1 MRKVK
6 RLLAAVL
13 TTAMLATFLPTGT
26 LAVGE
31 NETPDPDS
39 EAVISE
45 NQTQKPE
52 EDPAADQEE
61 VTAEPEQSAPISLD
75 DLDLYATVN
84 GEKVYL
90 EPAPSTLSLL
100 PLEYHSYSL
109 NLSSYFSDELKSVDI
124 SDLVNM
130 LRGNLPSGQIAAWA
144 KWGFYDEDGN
154 YVDDAYDDDY
164 TLLGDNATI
173 DLSYGARQGG
183 SYQME
188 LIVGTADQLNPNN
201 IRCRINV
208 NVGYHSDLLE
218 AEAYTTDSP
227 RQEITI
233 YDESRLYYNSSTKC
247 QILRM
252 GVDPDTWK
260 TGDNAYLGLKLGR
273 DYASFTAKAYEGR
286 YETEDAIEAAGARD
300 ITDQILDQ
308 SNLAAEGGYLGD
320 YSGKSDY
327 KGMPEIT
334 LVLTR
339 TSTGKTACVMPVIL
353 QMYPDKLDV
362 YFYNLYTSSSQ
373 YIYAGDSDID
383 WNKPGFDEYLT
394 CTLYSGYKADG
405 TYYLYMS
412 ANDPKTDRY
421 DADVIKGAYVG
432 NYTSIAEAEAAGQTD
447 IKMQLFS
454 YNNRYP
460 VDFSQYPGGI
470 QFTVVDINDRV
481 WHLGLEVKERPE
493 DTNLPSAPTP
503 LSADTYFRMQSA
515 LTEKDGSGYNAYVMK
530 YEDDSYYY
538 MGYQTV
544 FLLDGS
550 APVTAEEI
558 TPVFFS
564 GNKVNVYVGHDVN
577 GATTTSPPQTSRES
591 GISFT
596 PGEPFQYSAA
606 AETGRHLKN
615 YFVTFLTQQEE
626 PTIFVNGTNDESN
639 YQEDPQDSA
648 KKIPAR
654 VVNLTS
660 DYNYRHDIFF
670 ANLGKDR
677 LTGLKVE
684 LTGLDGTG
692 EAQNVK
698 LDDYWTIGNTTSL
711 AGFTST
717 STQRV
722 NGTYDPYAVLSNVGK
737 IRLVPLTDENGKIVS
752 GQIKGLLTI
761 SADGVEPVR
770 ILLTG
775 TAGTFQINTTKLL
788 DGVKYVSYSSLIQ
801 TNYISSGSSNT
812 DVVSFTASGLPNG
825 IKIKP
830 NGELYGIPTTPGTY
844 EVTVTATVT
853 VDGERKTDTKTYTMK
868 IENNDDMNVWKYD
881 QIIWGNLDYTPK
893 IAIPNENYDG
903 TNFDANT
910 ASSEGN
916 SWDQPTMIL
925 ETQPEGEFQY
935 FIHRVFIDN
944 VPLTEGV
951 DYTSE
956 DGSIK
961 LTLQTQTLK
970 GFGNGTHTISAE
982 ARIGDKN
989 DGALRRSAVNY
1000 TLTTLGT
1007 NRPSGGGGS
1016 SSGSGGSGGSGSSE
1030 PATRYSITTADAPNG
1045 SVSCSAKSAASGTK
1059 ITVTLTPD
1067 SGHTAAGLTVTR
1079 ANGRVVSVKKISDT
1093 SYTFIMPSS
1102 NVTITPSFKP
1112 VEVIVPPV
1120 VGSFTDVR
1128 ENHWFYDAVQ
1138 YVFKRGLMVGIN
1150 SETFNPNGTASR
1162 AMLVTVLYSLEGKP
1176 AVSDASPFSDVQ
1188 IDQWFASPVIWAWE
1202 NNLVSGCGDGTFCPN
1217 KDLSREQA
1225 AVILYNYAKFK
1236 GYDTTQSNDLS
1247 RFSDAD
1253 TTSSYALSALQWA
1266 NAVGL
1271 ISGYDQDTLAPRD
1284 TATRAQLAV
1293 ILRYFCEN
1301 IVK

>member
-1 MRKVK
+1 MRKAK

-13 TTAMLATFLPTGT
+13 TAAMLATFLPVSV
-26 LAVGE
+26 LAAGE
-31 NETPDPDS
+31 NETDPDS

-45 NQTQKPE
+45 NLTTESEETLAAEPE
-52 EDPAADQEE
+52 GP
-61 VTAEPEQSAPISLD
+61 AEPEQSAPISLD

-84 GEKVYL
+84 GEKIYL
-90 EPAPSTLSLL
+90 ESAASTFSLL
-100 PLEYHSYSL
+100 PLEYHNYYL
-109 NLSSYFSDELKSVDI
+109 DLSSYFSNELKSVDI

-130 LRGNLPSGQIAAWA
+130 LRATFPGGQVAAWA
-144 KWGFYDEDGN
+144 KWGFYDEDGK
-154 YVDDAYDDDY
+154 YIGGAYDDDY

-173 DLSYGARQGG
+173 DLSYGTRQSG
-183 SYQME
+183 SYQIE
-188 LIVGTADQLNPNN
+188 LIVGAADQLNPNN

-208 NVGYHSDLLE
+208 NVGYHYDLLE
-218 AEAYTTDSP
+218 AEAYTADSP
-227 RQEITI
+227 RREITI
-233 YDESRLYYNSSTKC
+233 YDNNLYYNTRTEC
-247 QILRM
+247 QILQI

-260 TGDNAYLGLKLGR
+260 TGNNAYLGLTLGS
-273 DYASFTAKAYEGR
+273 DYASLTAKVYEGL
-286 YETEDAIEAAGARD
+286 YETEAAIEAADAKD
-300 ITDQILDQ
+300 ITNQILDQ

-320 YSGKSDY
+320 YSWKSGY
-327 KGMPEIT
+327 KGMPEVT

-339 TSTGKTACVMPVIL
+339 TSTGRTACVMPVIL
-353 QMYPDKLDV
+353 YMYQDELNVSLND
-362 YFYNLYTSSSQ
+362 LYVSSSR
-373 YIYAGDSDID
+373 YNSAGNNQFD

-394 CTLYSGYKADG
+394 CTLYSDYKADG
-405 TYYLYMS
+405 TYYVELY
-412 ANDPKTDRY
+412 ANDPKTGRY
-421 DADVIKGAYVG
+421 DADVVKGAYVG
-432 NYTSIAEAEAAGQTD
+432 SYTSISEAEAAGQTD

-454 YNNRYP
+454 YDNRYP

-481 WHLGLEVKERPE
+481 WHFGIEVKERSE
-493 DTNLPSAPTP
+493 TLPSAPSP
-503 LSADTYFRMQSA
+503 LSADTYFRMEDA
-515 LTEKDGSGYNAYVMK
+515 LTEKDGRDYNEYVMK
-530 YEDDSYYY
+530 YSDDSYYY

-544 FLLDGS
+544 FLLDGDK
-550 APVTAEEI
+550 PVTAEEI

-577 GATTTSPPQTSRES
+577 GATTTSPPQTSGES
-591 GISFT
+591 VISFT

-615 YFVTFLTQQEE
+615 YFVTFLTQQAE
-626 PTIFVNGTNDESN
+626 PTIFVNGTNDKSN
-639 YQEDPQDSA
+639 YQEDPQNPGQ
-648 KKIPAR
+648 KIPAR

-670 ANLGKDR
+670 ANLGADT

-684 LTGLDGTG
+684 LTGPDGTG

-717 STQRV
+717 SIQRV
-722 NGTYDPYAVLSNVGK
+722 NGTYDPYAELSNVGK
-737 IRLVPLTDENGKIVS
+737 IRLVPLTDEDGNILS
-752 GQIKGLLTI
+752 GRVNGLLTI

-775 TAGTFQINTTKLL
+775 TVGTFQINTTKLL
-788 DGVKYVSYSSLIQ
+788 DGVKYVSYSSLVQ
-801 TNYISSGSSNT
+801 TNYISSGSSDT
-812 DVVSFTASGLPNG
+812 DVVAFTASGLPYG
-825 IKIKP
+825 ISMKP

-844 EVTVTATVT
+844 EVTVTATAT

-868 IENNDDMNVWKYD
+868 IEDNEDMNVWEYD
-881 QIIWGNLDYTPK
+881 QGIFGNLDYTPK
-893 IAIPNENYDG
+893 VAIPNENYDG
-903 TNFDANT
+903 TNFNSNM

-916 SWDQPTMIL
+916 TWDRPTMIL
-925 ETQPEGEFQY
+925 ETQPEGEYEY
-935 FIHRVFIDN
+935 FIDRVFIDN
-944 VPLTEGV
+944 RQLTPGR

-956 DGSIK
+956 EGSIK
-961 LTLQTQTLK
+961 LTLQTETLK

-989 DGALRRSAVNY
+989 DGTLRRVAQNY

-1007 NRPSGGGGS
+1007 SRPSGGG
-1016 SSGSGGSGGSGSSE
+1016 SSGGSSGGSGSSSNSK

-1045 SVSCSAKSAASGTK
+1045 SVSCSVKSAVSGTK

-1067 SGHTAAGLTVTR
+1067 SGYTTAGLTVTR
-1079 ANGRVVSVKKISDT
+1079 ANGRVVSVKKLSDT
-1093 SYTFIMPSS
+1093 SYTFIMPSG
-1102 NVTITPSFKP
+1102 NVTITSSFKP
-1112 VEVIVPPV
+1112 IEVFVPPV

-1150 SETFNPNGTASR
+1150 NETFNPNGTASR

-1176 AVSDASPFSDVQ
+1176 AISDASPFSDVQ
-1188 IDQWFASPVIWAWE
+1188 IGQWFASPVIWAWE

-1236 GYDTTQSNDLS
+1236 GYDTTQSKDLS
-1247 RFSDAD
+1247 RFADANSI
-1253 TTSSYALSALQWA
+1253 SSYALPALQWA
-1266 NAVGL
+1266 NATGL
-1271 ISGYDQDTLAPRD
+1271 ISGYSQDTLAPRD
-1284 TATRAQLAV
+1284 TATRAQLAT
-1293 ILRYFCEN
+1293 ILRSFCEN